1 MNYNFPVNF
10 MDAPGYVDATV
21 TPIPG
26 SGSLPLQ
33 VIANTSANN
42 ASIAVDYMDSTGQL
56 IGVYKGPIGQ
66 EVRVCIIGNG
76 LNWCSLGVIAVN
88 TRVSIRSMTTNP
100 IIYGKLSFALL
111 GY

>member
-10 MDAPGYVDATV
+10 MDSPGYVDATV

-33 VIANTSANN
+33 VIANTSTYT
-42 ASIAVDYMDSTGQL
+42 ASMAVDYQDSTGQL
-56 IGVYKGPIGQ
+56 IGVYKGPSGQ
-66 EVRVCIIGNG
+66 EALVCIIGNG
-76 LNWCSLGVIAVN
+76 LNGCSLGLIAVN
-88 TRVSIRSMTTNP
+88 NRVSVRSMTVNP